1 MNSLKKNISFFLLF
15 ISITAACQI
24 TNFSEKFDLPEEVK
38 ETSGLI
44 FLNAKIITHNDSG
57 DDANLYEIDSISG
70 LITRTVSITNATNVD
85 WEDISQDD
93 THIYI
98 GDIGNNDGNRQD
110 LTIYKIL
117 KTDYLNNNS
126 VTAEIISF
134 SYEDQTDFSSQPN
147 SSNFDAE
154 AISIYQNQVLIF
166 TKNWADLMT
175 NVYSIPITSGTHTA
189 VKVSSFNVV
198 GLITG
203 SDYNSLDDSFMLS
216 GYDDTLTPFL
226 ILIDHNRPPGNDI
239 FSGGAQKIFLIV
251 ELGQGNQVEGITH
264 YNGGNYY
271 ISRER
276 FTTTVNGNDV
286 IVTQKLFQFFN
297 VAFQLLSLNDYS
309 LDSQI
314 SLYPN
319 PTQGII
325 TIKNQNALY
334 NISRIEVFNAVGV
347 KIKQA
352 SSVNLNVEEFPSG
365 LYLFKIVLDNE
376 KSIFKKVLKI

>member
-1 MNSLKKNISFFLLF
+1 MNSLKKNIAFFLLL
-15 ISITAACQI
+15 IPIIAVCQI

-44 FLNAKIITHNDSG
+44 FFNAKIITHNDSG
-57 DDANLYEIDSISG
+57 DDANLYEIDSLSG
-70 LITRTVSITNATNVD
+70 LITRTISITNATNVD
-85 WEDISQDD
+85 WEDITQDD

-98 GDIGNNDGNRQD
+98 GDIGNNNGNRQD

-134 SYEDQTDFSSQPN
+134 SYEDQTDFSVQPN

-154 AISIYQNQVLIF
+154 AISIYQGQVFIF

-189 VKVSSFNVV
+189 IKVSSFNVA

-203 SDYNSLDDSFMLS
+203 SDYNSSDDSFMLS

-239 FSGGAQKIFLIV
+239 FSDGAQKIFLIV

-264 YNGGNYY
+264 YDGGNYY
-271 ISRER
+271 ISREH
-276 FTTTVNGNDV
+276 FTTTVNGNEV
-286 IVTQKLFQFFN
+286 IITQKLFQFFN
-297 VAFQLLSLNDYS
+297 VAFQLLSVNEYH
-309 LDSQI
+309 LDSEI
-314 SLYPN
+314 LLYPN
-319 PTQGII
+319 PSQDVI
-325 TIKNQNALY
+325 TVKSQNPLY
-334 NISRIEVFNAVGV
+334 NISRIEVFNTMGV
-347 KIKQA
+347 KIKQV
-352 SSVNLNVEEFPSG
+352 SSISLNIEELPSG
-365 LYLFKIVLDNE
+365 FYLLKIVLDNE
-376 KSIFKKVLKI
+376 KSVFKKVLKI